1 MSGIAGIYYFNQ
13 QDSKSLEHEL
23 IPMFKAMSLG
33 QIDDQATFIN
43 TKYFAFGVCNSNNVH
58 SGQFYEN
65 DDWVVSFNGRL
76 TNRKELIKRAGFP
89 NRDSNTSEAR
99 IIAYLIDKYL
109 NETVEILQ
117 GIFAY
122 AVWDKKHKQLYI
134 CTDRHGYEFIYYF
147 QDNNRFVFASEIKP
161 ILKYLNRRIK
171 IDIDGICDIYNFN
184 TVLNNR
190 TPYKN
195 IKLLPHAAA
204 CQLFKD
210 SLSINQYWDY
220 PIDVDHCKDH
230 YDKILDDAKY
240 SIQSSVQNTVNG
252 FDNLGIMLSGGL
264 DSRLLAAV
272 ASQHSPNIKAF
283 TFQFGES
290 VDKDCNIA
298 EQIAKSLGIEFQFIQ
313 LPPSDF
319 IKNIEKCL
327 IDTDG
332 QWGFFDLLP
341 KITAISKLYPGIALI
356 NGFLMDTLF
365 KSGWAFFPNKGFEKI
380 GIEHFVN
387 RYSVMGDYLVDKV
400 FNPDFAQLLKL
411 KKREMINE
419 NIHDLPQNKP
429 LEVSLKFYCL
439 NRARKSHNLVFKAF
453 KRYINIIL
461 PGADY
466 ALTDFAFRLPYEL
479 RSNSDFYRHLIC
491 TWFPDI
497 GAIEWD
503 STGKPVNR
511 GMKSKKQKMTD
522 LIFKMKYSAQRL
534 TKGRLDFLNAKHS
547 FNKKFRTDKAFRTSV
562 QDILCDNKSLNR
574 GFYNRDRLSRL
585 IKEQLN
591 GKDYSVVFKSLL
603 SVELLHRI
611 FIDEPFNSN

>member
-23 IPMFKAMSLG
+23 IPMFKAMSPG
-33 QIDDQATFIN
+33 QIDDQATFIKA
-43 TKYFAFGVCNSNNVH
+43 KYFAFGVCNSNNIH

-76 TNRKELIKRAGFP
+76 TNSDELIKRAGFP
-89 NRDSNTSEAR
+89 NCDSNTSESR
-99 IIAYLIDKYL
+99 IIAYLFDKYL

-161 ILKYLNRRIK
+161 ILKYLNRRIGVN
-171 IDIDGICDIYNFN
+171 IDGICDIYNFN
-184 TVLNNR
+184 TVFNNR

-204 CQLFKD
+204 CQVYKNTLT
-210 SLSINQYWDY
+210 INQYWDY
-220 PIDVDHCKDH
+220 PIDLDYLKNP
-230 YDKILDDAKY
+230 YDKILDDAKNT
-240 SIQSSVQNTVNG
+240 IQPAVQRALNG
-252 FDNLGIMLSGGL
+252 FGNLGIMLSGGL

-272 ASQHSPNIKAF
+272 AAQHSTNMKAF
-283 TFQFGES
+283 AFQHGES
-290 VDKDCNIA
+290 IDKDCDIA
-298 EQIAKSLGIEFQFIQ
+298 EQIANNLGIEFQFIQ
-313 LPPSDF
+313 LPSSEF
-319 IKNIEKCL
+319 IQNIERCL
-327 IDTDG
+327 MDTDG
-332 QWGFFDLLP
+332 QWGFFDSLP
-341 KITAISKLYPGIALI
+341 KIIAISKLYPGIALI

-365 KSGWAFFPNKGFEKI
+365 KSGWAFFPNKGFEKVD
-380 GIEHFVN
+380 IEQFVN
-387 RYSVMGDYLVDKV
+387 RYSVMGDYLVDKI
-400 FNPDFAQLLKL
+400 FNSDFAQLLKL
-411 KKREMINE
+411 KKRERINE
-419 NIHDLPQNKP
+419 DIHAMPQDKP
-429 LEVSLKFYCL
+429 LEVSLRFYCL

-453 KRYINIIL
+453 KRYIDIIL

-466 ALTDFAFRLPYEL
+466 ALTDFAFSLPYEL

-491 TWFPDI
+491 TWFPGI
-497 GAIEWD
+497 GAIKWD
-503 STGKPVNR
+503 STGKPINR
-511 GMKSKKQKMTD
+511 GMKSKNTKITD
-522 LIFKMKYSAQRL
+522 LIFKMKYSTQRL
-534 TKGRLDFLNAKHS
+534 TNGRLDFLNAKYS
-547 FNKKFRTDKAFRTSV
+547 FNKRFRNDKIFRASV
-562 QDILCDNKSLNR
+562 QDILYDNKSLNR
-574 GFYNRDRLSRL
+574 GFYNCDRLSKL

-611 FIDEPFNSN
+611 FIDEPFKSN

>member
-13 QDSKSLEHEL
+13 QDSKSLEYEL
-23 IPMFKAMSLG
+23 ITMFKVMSPG
-33 QIDDQATFIN
+33 QLDDLSTFIN
-43 TKYFAFGVCNSNNVH
+43 QKNIAFGVCNSNNVN

-65 DDWVVSFNGRL
+65 DDWAVSFNGRL
-76 TNRKELIKRAGFP
+76 TNKNELIKLNDFLI
-89 NRDSNTSEAR
+89 NDSNTSEAR
-99 IIAYLIDKYL
+99 IIAYLFDKYL

-122 AVWDKKHKQLYI
+122 AVWDKKREQLYI

-161 ILKYLNRRIK
+161 ILKYLNRRIGA
-171 IDIDGICDIYNFN
+171 DIDGICDIYNFN
-184 TVLNNR
+184 TVFNNR

-204 CQLFKD
+204 CQVFKD
-210 SLSINQYWDY
+210 TLTINQYWDY
-220 PIDVDHCKDH
+220 PIDLDYLKNS
-230 YDKILDDAKY
+230 YDKILDDAKNT
-240 SIQSSVQNTVNG
+240 IQSAVQSALNG

-272 ASQHSPNIKAF
+272 AAQHSTNMKAF

-290 VDKDCNIA
+290 IDKDCNIA
-298 EQIAKSLGIEFQFIQ
+298 EQIAKNLGLEFQFIQ

-341 KITAISKLYPGIALI
+341 KISAISKLYPGIALI

-411 KKREMINE
+411 KKRERINE
-419 NIHDLPQNKP
+419 NIHALPQNKP

-453 KRYINIIL
+453 KRYMDIIL

-466 ALTDFAFRLPYEL
+466 ALTDFAFSLPYEL

-491 TWFPDI
+491 TWFPGI
-497 GAIEWD
+497 GAIKWD

-511 GMKSKKQKMTD
+511 GMKSKNAKITD

-534 TKGRLDFLNAKHS
+534 TNGRLNFLNAKHS
-547 FNKKFRTDKAFRTSV
+547 FNKRFRNDKIFRASV
-562 QDILCDNKSLNR
+562 QDILYDNKSLNR

-611 FIDEPFNSN
+611 FIDEPFKSN